1 MAGSK
6 AGMRRVTR
14 LSAADRELV
23 EAARAVRR
31 RAYAPYSRFTVGAA
45 LRTVTGEIYTGCNVE
60 NASFGLTVCAERH
73 AIAAAVA
80 AGDRAYQAIAIAS
93 GSSPPAPP
101 CGACRQV
108 LSEFAPEISVL
119 LVGPRGPALRG
130 SLSRLLPHR
139 FSGLGGK
146 TRR

>member
-1 MAGSK
+1 MAGSQ

-23 EAARAVRR
+23 DAARAVRE
-31 RAYAPYSRFTVGAA
+31 RAYAPYSQFLVGAA
-45 LRTVTGEIYTGCNVE
+45 LRASSGEIFAGCNVE

-73 AIAAAVA
+73 AVAAAVA
-80 AGDRAYQAIAIAS
+80 AGERSFLAIAIAS
-93 GSSPPAPP
+93 GSSPAAPP

-108 LSEFAPEISVL
+108 LSEFTPELSVL

-130 SLSRLLPHR
+130 PLSMLLPHR
-139 FSGLGGK
+139 FSGLGRK